1 MNEYF
6 LPEQFNKMPKY
17 MKIESYLLVDF
28 IHQYLKQNIDF
39 MDANLLIKNSDIG
52 VYKER
57 NVKFLRKKYK
67 QVY

>member
-1 MNEYF
+1 
-6 LPEQFNKMPKY
+6 
-17 MKIESYLLVDF
+17 MKIETYLLVDF